1 MAEMATTTLFIKSLE
16 AEAPSQL
23 AVAWL
28 ISSPDFDKVTKFLLK
43 KSMHNILPRDII
55 YRKKQGYNAPMD
67 AWFKG
72 PLKESLEHLIEQ
84 RSHSFYDPAYITQV
98 LKKFQNAGNDYRM
111 NFYNAQKLWSMYM
124 FETWHKIFIDGV
136 PPEKMTL

>member
-43 KSMHNILPRDII
+43 KSLVSHTATLIQP
-55 YRKKQGYNAPMD
+55 YPVSRK
-67 AWFKG
+67 
-72 PLKESLEHLIEQ
+72 E
-84 RSHSFYDPAYITQV
+84 
-98 LKKFQNAGNDYRM
+98 
-111 NFYNAQKLWSMYM
+111 
-124 FETWHKIFIDGV
+124 IDGIDSMIV
-136 PPEKMTL
+136 NMKGNGNRDMYQSGEQDRVSPVCVFSWI